1 METQQEGTL
10 ELIELNFQFWIR
22 VLRLRELGQCLV
34 SHSRSAQSWHQDEE
48 EEEVTQSCLTLCD
61 PTDCSLP
68 GSSVNGVLQARTLK
82 WVAISFSNA

>member
-48 EEEVTQSCLTLCD
+48 EEEVTQACLTLCH
-61 PTDCSLP
+61 PMDCSP
-68 GSSVNGVLQARTLK
+68 PSSSVHGIFQA
-82 WVAISFSNA
+82 